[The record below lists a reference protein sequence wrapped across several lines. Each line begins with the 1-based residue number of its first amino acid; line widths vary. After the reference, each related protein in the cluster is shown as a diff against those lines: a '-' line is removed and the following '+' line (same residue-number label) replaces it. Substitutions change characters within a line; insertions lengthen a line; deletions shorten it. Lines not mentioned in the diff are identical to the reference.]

1 MNTESELE
9 APRRSES
16 ELGPYSHMAEAGDI
30 ENLVHAV
37 DTDGEGVRRSDV
49 SDWNRGSAISTV
61 DLGWNET

>member
-1 MNTESELE
+1 
-9 APRRSES
+9 
-16 ELGPYSHMAEAGDI
+16 MAEAGDI